1 MANLSMI
8 NQKNKASGEMEVN
21 DCILETPYHPK
32 AVKQA
37 VLSYLASRRS
47 GTHSAKTRSEVSFSN
62 KKLYRQKGT
71 GNARS
76 GSAKS
81 PLRRHGGVVFGP
93 SPRDHSFRMN
103 KKFRKLALFSAL
115 SEKFRRNEVMVLD
128 QLELS
133 DHKTRNLKKILDALD
148 ASKVLIVSEDVSD
161 NLKLASRNLQE
172 AHVVKQRSLNVYELM
187 RFPKVIFV
195 KEGLE
200 AFDSRLNT

>member
-8 NQKNKASGEMEVN
+8 NQKNKASGEMEVK
-21 DCILETPYHPK
+21 DCILETPYNPK

-47 GTHSAKTRSEVSFSN
+47 GTHSAKTRSEVSFSS

-93 SPRDHSFRMN
+93 SPRDHSMRMN

-115 SEKFRRNEVMVLD
+115 SEKFRRNEIMVLD

-148 ASKVLIVSEDVSD
+148 ATKVLIVSD
-161 NLKLASRNLQE
+161 
-172 AHVVKQRSLNVYELM
+172 
-187 RFPKVIFV
+187 
-195 KEGLE
+195 
-200 AFDSRLNT
+200 

>member
-1 MANLSMI
+1 MATLSMI
-8 NQKNKASGEMEVN
+8 NQKNKASGELEVE
-21 DCILETPYHPK
+21 DSILETSYHPK
-32 AVKQA
+32 VVKQA

-47 GTHSAKTRSEVSFSN
+47 GTHSTKTRGEVKYSN

-93 SPRDHSFRMN
+93 SPNKHTMRMN
-103 KKFRKLALFSAL
+103 KKFRKLALISAL
-115 SEKFRRNEVMVLD
+115 SEKFRRNEILILD
-128 QLELS
+128 QLELN
-133 DHKTRNLKKILDALD
+133 DHKTRNLKDVLNTLEV
-148 ASKVLIVSEDVSD
+148 SKVLIVSDNVSD
-161 NLKLASRNLQE
+161 NLRLASRNLNE
-172 AHVVKQRSLNVYELM
+172 THVLSQRSLNVYELM

-200 AFDSRLNT
+200 ALNLRLNS

>member
-8 NQKNKASGEMEVN
+8 NQKNKASGEMEVK
-21 DCILETPYHPK
+21 DCILETPYHPQ

-47 GTHSAKTRSEVSFSN
+47 GTHSAKTRSEVSFSS

-93 SPRDHSFRMN
+93 SPRDHSMRMN
-103 KKFRKLALFSAL
+103 KKFRKLALLSAL

-148 ASKVLIVSEDVSD
+148 ASKVLIVSDDVSD
-161 NLKLASRNLQE
+161 NLRLASRNLQE
-172 AHVVKQRSLNVYELM
+172 AHVVSQRSLNVYELM

-200 AFDSRLNT
+200 ALDSRLNS